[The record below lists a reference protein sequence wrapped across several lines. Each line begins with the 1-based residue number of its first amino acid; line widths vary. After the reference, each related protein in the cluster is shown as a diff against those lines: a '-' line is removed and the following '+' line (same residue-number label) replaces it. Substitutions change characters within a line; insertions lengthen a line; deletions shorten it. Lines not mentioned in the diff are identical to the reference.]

1 MSEKKA
7 NLVIENARQLL
18 TCPLSEEGL
27 GVVENGW
34 IAARDGAIIAVGSRK
49 DVEGSVTT
57 EGAQRI
63 DATGKVVAPGFI
75 DCHTHLVFGGSR
87 VDEYSV
93 KLVTDDPEELKRR
106 GIPTGIM
113 VSVEKTRKT
122 PDEELFRQAA
132 GRLEEMILSGTTT
145 VESKSGYGLDT
156 ETELRM
162 LRVNGRLGSEYPVEV
177 VSTFLGA
184 HGWPSNVAKEDY
196 MKILVEEMIPEV
208 AEKGLA
214 EFCDIWCDEGHYTAE
229 ESRIIL
235 QVGRDAGLEPK
246 IHTGAYSW
254 IGGADLAAEMRMA
267 SADHLN
273 YTPVEALESLAE
285 AGVPG
290 VLLPGID
297 FAVRHPKPFDPR
309 PMVNEKMTL
318 ALATNC
324 CPGCW
329 CTSMPLILQLG
340 CRNHGL
346 SPEQAIRAATI
357 GSARALRREN
367 RTGSLEKGKRADIQI
382 WNLERYEDALY
393 HLGSPFVDTV
403 IQNGRF
409 AVRGGR
415 PKWERQQGDQ
425 ENAGR

>member
-1 MSEKKA
+1 MSKRKA
-7 NLVIENARQLL
+7 DLVIENAKQLL
-18 TCPLSEEGL
+18 TCPSDGEGI

-34 IAARDGAIIAVGSRK
+34 VAVADGMIIAAGGRK
-49 DVEGSVTT
+49 EVEASVS
-57 EGAQRI
+57 ADASDRM

-87 VDEYSV
+87 VDEYAV
-93 KLVTDDPEELKRR
+93 KLVTNDPAELRRR

-122 PDEELFRQAA
+122 SDEELFRQAA

-162 LRVNGRLGSEYPVEV
+162 LRINRRLADEYPAEV

-184 HGWPSNVAKEDY
+184 HGWPSDVAKEAY
-196 MKILVEEMIPEV
+196 IKILVEEMIPAV
-208 AEKGLA
+208 AEEGLA
-214 EFCDIWCDEGHYTAE
+214 EFCDIWCDEGHFTAK
-229 ESRIIL
+229 ESRVIL
-235 QVGRDAGLEPK
+235 QAGRDAGLEPK
-246 IHTGAYSW
+246 IHTGAYSY
-254 IGGADLAAEMRMA
+254 IGGADIAAEMRMA

-273 YTPVEALESLAE
+273 YTPRKALRALAE
-285 AGVPG
+285 AEVPG

-309 PMVNEKMTL
+309 PMAEEGMIM

-357 GSARALRREN
+357 GSAKALRREK
-367 RTGSLEKGKRADIQI
+367 RTGSIEKGKRADIQI

-393 HLGSPFVDTV
+393 HLGSPYVETV
-403 IQNGRF
+403 IQKGKT
-409 AVRGGR
+409 AVRNGLPQWG
-415 PKWERQQGDQ
+415 PLE
-425 ENAGR
+425 

>member
-1 MSEKKA
+1 
-7 NLVIENARQLL
+7 VI
-18 TCPLSEEGL
+18 
-27 GVVENGW
+27 
-34 IAARDGAIIAVGSRK
+34 IAAGSRK
-49 DVEGSVTT
+49 EVEGSLST
-57 EGAQRI
+57 EGAHRI
-63 DATGKVVAPGFI
+63 DATGKVVAPGFV

-93 KLVTDDPEELKRR
+93 KLVTDDPAELARR

-162 LRVNGRLGSEYPVEV
+162 LRTNRRLGNEYPVEV

-184 HGWPSNVAKEDY
+184 HGWPSDVAKEDY
-196 MKILVEEMIPEV
+196 MKILVEEMIPAVTE
-208 AEKGLA
+208 ENLA
-214 EFCDIWCDEGHYTAE
+214 EFCDIWCDEGHYTVE

-235 QVGRDAGLEPK
+235 QAGRDAGLEPK
-246 IHTGAYSW
+246 IHTGAYSY

-273 YTPVEALESLAE
+273 YTPVKALKSLAKV
-285 AGVPG
+285 GVPG

-297 FAVRHPKPFDPR
+297 FAVRHPNPFDPR
-309 PMVNEKMTL
+309 PMVGEKMTL

-329 CTSMPLILQLG
+329 CTSMPLTLQLG

-346 SPEQAIRAATI
+346 SPEQVIRAATI
-357 GSARALRREN
+357 GSASALRRE
-367 RTGSLEKGKRADIQI
+367 RETGSLEKGKRADIQI

-393 HLGSPFVDTV
+393 HLGSPFVNTV
-403 IQNGRF
+403 IQNGRI
-409 AVRGGR
+409 AVRDGR
-415 PKWERQQGDQ
+415 PQWERQKRDQ
-425 ENAGR
+425 EHTGR